1 MKLHIDDTKKIEEIK
16 AAFNNSFKFL
26 NLGFFTK
33 SHQVGEASA
42 KKDLIDDEKTLAE
55 IRLKHTAGELIINPD
70 MLVSEVESAFE
81 NQFGVHVQVFRKQN
95 DVWLETT
102 NTDHWTLAKQ
112 NETGEFMSSKLED

>member
-16 AAFNNSFKFL
+16 TAFNSSFNFL
-26 NLGFFTK
+26 SLGFFTK
-33 SHQVGEASA
+33 SHKVGEPSA
-42 KKDLIDDEKTLAE
+42 KKDLIDDQKTLAE
-55 IRLKHTAGELIINPD
+55 IRQKHTAGDLLIDAN

-81 NQFGVHVQVFRKQN
+81 EKFGVHVQVFRKQN

-102 NTDHWTLAKQ
+102 NSDNWTLAKQ